1 MGLENKNAT
10 KSMDEAKYQDYT
22 YVVISTLNQVVNV
35 IPYKIYGFNDVY
47 NMTITDS
54 PYFKNKD
61 FNKNLGLTFK
71 DTLTFTQLEMN
82 SIDGILKKLKGFF
95 SDKKK
100 IFWNITGGQRPFI
113 LAIQEFIKDRDD
125 DVLCYLE
132 GNSSTMT
139 IIPKDISK
147 SKEYSYH
154 QSYVNIED
162 ALKLMGFE
170 FRNIET
176 KEGKDD
182 ERDFYHKL
190 YQLYIESKILREEF
204 IGLNIV
210 LDKGK
215 KHCCDAFVKNSS
227 LKDKLKVINFYQNT
241 KDDFKNKYPFGYI
254 LEKLAFYQLEKEI
267 KAKVESIVHSLKIIF
282 SNEKKQEDSGNK
294 IVDEFDIAILTK
306 NGKFIIFEC
315 KSDGM
320 SGDVAKSTNYSTY
333 AISGVYGK
341 PILITPLI
349 ENEIKDMSSLDN
361 VVYDKVK
368 SAVNSA
374 KRATLDVWGI
384 DKIADNI
391 IDYIK

>member
-10 KSMDEAKYQDYT
+10 TSMDEAKYKDYT
-22 YVVISTLNQVVNV
+22 YVVISTLNQIVNV
-35 IPYKIYGFNDVY
+35 IPQKIYDFDEIY

-54 PYFKNKD
+54 PYFKNEE
-61 FNKNLGLTFK
+61 FNKNLGLIFK
-71 DTLTFTQLEMN
+71 NTLSFKQLEMN
-82 SIDGILKKLKGFF
+82 SVEGIVQKLKGLFL
-95 SDKKK
+95 DKDK
-100 IFWNITGGQRPFI
+100 IFWNITGGQRPFV
-113 LAIQEFIKDRDD
+113 LAITEFIKDRED

-139 IIPKDISK
+139 IMPKDISK
-147 SKEYSYH
+147 AKEYSYH

-182 ERDFYHKL
+182 ERKFYNEL
-190 YQLYIESKILREEF
+190 YQLYINNQILRKEF
-204 IGLNIV
+204 IRLNKTQKP
-210 LDKGK
+210 L
-215 KHCCDAFVKNSS
+215 CDGFIEDSV
-227 LKDKLKVINFYQNT
+227 KDKLNEIEFCKNT
-241 KDDFKNKYPFGYI
+241 ENDFKNQYPFGYI

-267 KAKVESIVHSLKIIF
+267 KSKVESLVHSLKIIY
-282 SNEKKQEDSGNK
+282 SEEEKQKDTNHK
-294 IVDEFDIAILTK
+294 IIDEFDIAVLTK

-315 KSDGM
+315 KSGGM

-349 ENEIKDMSSLDN
+349 ESEIKDMNSLDSDI
-361 VVYDKVK
+361 YDKVK
-368 SAVNSA
+368 SAINSA

-384 DKIADNI
+384 EKIAENI
-391 IDYIK
+391 AEYIK

>member
-10 KSMDEAKYQDYT
+10 TSMDEAKYKDYT
-22 YVVISTLNQVVNV
+22 YVVISTLNQIVNV
-35 IPYKIYGFNDVY
+35 IPQKIYDFDEIY

-54 PYFKNKD
+54 PYFKNKE
-61 FNKNLGLTFK
+61 FNKNLGLIFK
-71 DTLTFTQLEMN
+71 NTLSFKQLEMN
-82 SIDGILKKLKGFF
+82 SVEGIVQKLKGLFL
-95 SDKKK
+95 DKDK

-113 LAIQEFIKDRDD
+113 LAITEFIKDRED

-139 IIPKDISK
+139 IMPKDISK
-147 SKEYSYH
+147 AKEYSYH

-182 ERDFYHKL
+182 ERKFYNEL
-190 YQLYIESKILREEF
+190 YQLYINNQILRKEF
-204 IGLNIV
+204 IRLNKTQKP
-210 LDKGK
+210 L
-215 KHCCDAFVKNSS
+215 CDGFIKDSVF
-227 LKDKLKVINFYQNT
+227 KDKLNEIEFCKNT
-241 KDDFKNKYPFGYI
+241 ENDFKNQYPFGYI

-267 KAKVESIVHSLKIIF
+267 KSKVESLVHSLKIIY
-282 SNEKKQEDSGNK
+282 SDEEKKKDTNHK
-294 IVDEFDIAILTK
+294 IIDEFDIAVLTK

-315 KSDGM
+315 KSGGM

-349 ENEIKDMSSLDN
+349 ESEIKDMNSLDSDI
-361 VVYDKVK
+361 YDKVK
-368 SAVNSA
+368 SAINSA

-384 DKIADNI
+384 EKIAENI
-391 IDYIK
+391 AEYIK

>member
-10 KSMDEAKYQDYT
+10 KSMDEAKYKDYT
-22 YVVISTLNQVVNV
+22 YVVISTLNQVVNI

-54 PYFKNKD
+54 PYFKNEE

-71 DTLTFTQLEMN
+71 DTLSFTQLEMN
-82 SIDGILKKLKGFF
+82 SVSGIVEKLKGFF
-95 SDKKK
+95 PKKENEK

-113 LAIQEFIKDRDD
+113 LAISEFIKDRDD

-139 IIPKDISK
+139 IIPKDVTK
-147 SKEYSYH
+147 AKEYSYH
-154 QSYVNIED
+154 QSYVNIEE
-162 ALKLMGFE
+162 ALQLMGFE

-182 ERDFYHKL
+182 ERNCYLKL
-190 YQLYIESKILREEF
+190 YQLYIENQKLREEF
-204 IGLNIV
+204 IALNKTTKA
-210 LDKGK
+210 LCRD
-215 KHCCDAFVKNSS
+215 FVNNSQFKND
-227 LKDKLKVINFYQNT
+227 LEKINFCKNT
-241 KDDFKNKYPFGYI
+241 EDDFKNQYPFGYI

-267 KAKVESIVHSLKIIF
+267 KSKVESIVHSLEIIF
-282 SNEKKQEDSGNK
+282 SDEDKKKDTDYKST
-294 IVDEFDIAILTK
+294 DEFDIAILTK

-315 KSDGM
+315 KSGRM
-320 SGDVAKSTNYSTY
+320 TGDVAKSTNYSTY

-341 PILITPLI
+341 PILITPI
-349 ENEIKDMSSLDN
+349 MESEIKDINTLDKET
-361 VVYDKVK
+361 YGKIK
-368 SAVNSA
+368 SAIKSA

-384 DKIADNI
+384 DTIADNI
-391 IDYIK
+391 EKYIK

>member
-10 KSMDEAKYQDYT
+10 KSMDEVKYQDYT
-22 YVVISTLNQVVNV
+22 YVVISTLNQVVNI
-35 IPYKIYGFNDVY
+35 IPYKIYRFNDVY

-54 PYFKNKD
+54 PYFKNEE

-71 DTLTFTQLEMN
+71 DTLSFTQLKMN
-82 SIDGILKKLKGFF
+82 SVSGIVEKLKGFF
-95 SDKKK
+95 PKKENEK

-113 LAIQEFIKDRDD
+113 LAISEFIKDRDD

-139 IIPKDISK
+139 IMDKKK
-147 SKEYSYH
+147 SKEYDYH
-154 QSYVNIED
+154 QSYVNIKE

-170 FRNIET
+170 FRNIKT

-182 ERDFYHKL
+182 ERNCYLKL
-190 YQLYIESKILREEF
+190 YQLYIENQKLREEF
-204 IGLNIV
+204 IALNETTKA
-210 LDKGK
+210 LCRD
-215 KHCCDAFVKNSS
+215 FVNNSQFKND
-227 LKDKLKVINFYQNT
+227 LEKINFCKNT
-241 KDDFKNKYPFGYI
+241 EDDFNQQYPFGYI

-267 KAKVESIVHSLKIIF
+267 KAKVESLVHSLKIIF
-282 SNEKKQEDSGNK
+282 SDEKKQKESGNK
-294 IVDEFDIAILTK
+294 TNDEFDIAILTK

-315 KSDGM
+315 KSGGM

-341 PILITPLI
+341 PILITPI
-349 ENEIKDMSSLDN
+349 MESEIKDINTLDKET
-361 VVYDKVK
+361 YGKIK
-368 SAVNSA
+368 SAIKSA

>member
-10 KSMDEAKYQDYT
+10 KSMDEAKYKDYT
-22 YVVISTLNQVVNV
+22 YVVISTLNQIVNV
-35 IPYKIYGFNDVY
+35 IPQKIYNFKEVY

-54 PYFKNKD
+54 PYFKNKE
-61 FNKNLGLTFK
+61 FNRNLGLTFK
-71 DTLTFTQLEMN
+71 DTLSFEQLEMN
-82 SIDGILKKLKGFF
+82 SVDGIVQKLKGFF
-95 SDKKK
+95 SDTEK

-113 LAIQEFIKDRDD
+113 LAITEFIKNRED

-139 IIPKDISK
+139 IMPKDISK

-154 QSYVNIED
+154 QSYVNIEE

-170 FRNIET
+170 FRNIEA

-182 ERDFYHKL
+182 EREFYLKFYPLYKDSSQLRKELIELNEKKKPLCDDFL
-190 YQLYIESKILREEF
+190 
-204 IGLNIV
+204 
-210 LDKGK
+210 
-215 KHCCDAFVKNSS
+215 KNSS
-227 LKDKLKVINFYQNT
+227 FKTELVKIDFLKHTQN
-241 KDDFKNKYPFGYI
+241 DFKNQYPFGYI

-267 KAKVESIVHSLKIIF
+267 KSKVESLVHSLKIIF
-282 SNEKKQEDSGNK
+282 SDDEKQKELGNK
-294 IVDEFDIAILTK
+294 IIDEFDIAILTK

-315 KSDGM
+315 KSGGM

-341 PILITPLI
+341 PILITPLR
-349 ENEIKDMSSLDN
+349 EQEIKDIDTLDKS
-361 VVYDKVK
+361 YKRIK
-368 SAVNSA
+368 SAIKSA

-384 DKIADNI
+384 DEIANNI
-391 IDYIK
+391 EVYIK